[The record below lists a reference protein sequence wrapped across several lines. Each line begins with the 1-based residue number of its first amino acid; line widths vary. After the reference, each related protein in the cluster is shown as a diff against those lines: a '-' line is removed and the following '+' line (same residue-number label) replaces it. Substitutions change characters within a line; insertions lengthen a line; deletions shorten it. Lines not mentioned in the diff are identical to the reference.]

1 MKESA
6 FEKRVGM
13 EVRKLGGVY
22 LKLTGIKGIPDRIVL
37 LPGGK
42 VGFIE
47 LKALGEKPRN
57 IQKKWISQL
66 KDLGFVSD
74 WADNFEKAM
83 RLIDDIQTS

>member
-1 MKESA
+1 
-6 FEKRVGM
+6 M

-47 LKALGEKPRN
+47 LKALG
-57 IQKKWISQL
+57 
-66 KDLGFVSD
+66 DL
-74 WADNFEKAM
+74 N
-83 RLIDDIQTS
+83 TSNVNLQCQYWMPLPGH